1 MAKTFFI
8 KSDSEPLIRAMWSE
22 LKAIGYTTTSSNYSL
37 NAHTLANNVITN
49 NHSEYKSLNKQKEY
63 YAELTNVA
71 ISGGAKKFTLPEDWD
86 AALAFAKEQIES
98 FDKPLPEYVE
108 CISSKTNNFTV
119 GKIYNFP
126 NPIGNDGDRMSIDI
140 LDGYVWKFKPSTKE
154 AFDVQNKA
162 AIESLEENCYYKVV
176 EGEFWMVGKV
186 SVGNN
191 GNNNGLLL
199 RGECSYSIDSDG
211 YYNVDDDWCY
221 YDEKDGRVVRNFTKL
236 SKDSDEV
243 MWLEAC
249 NKANKYIPK
258 EEALKPHPMANCVK
272 GKVYWSN
279 NSVYPKGNLWR
290 FDSIKN
296 TGFINI
302 SSIILYNLTSFEQ
315 GGRLNNAH
323 WENLREATSDEIKWL
338 EACEKAGKFIS
349 KEEVLNPKPKF
360 NIGDW
365 VHLTWDNDGDEDI
378 FQIENILKD
387 GFYVNPLY
395 RNGKFLLD
403 GVPLLMQ
410 PKRQTFRLATEKEIK
425 EILIKEAKRR
435 YPVGTKFNTPDSDAD
450 YAKEQVVIKPIFTIT
465 KDYRHRTIITI
476 AITSKNSEGICYVDG
491 KWAEIITNK
500 TVTFGVTQF
509 TCYKGY
515 AECSYGK
522 VTKDEVKEILDYFD
536 QDISILGYKMSIVN
550 KGDWFVKFGCQQDKL
565 SKIREIYNKI

>member
-22 LKAIGYTTTSSNYSL
+22 LKQLGYITEADDYSL
-37 NAHTLANNVITN
+37 DALELNYNAVTNKFVDDASENNN
-49 NHSEYKSLNKQKEY
+49 LEDYKFLC
-63 YAELTNVA
+63 A
-71 ISGGAKKFTLPEDWD
+71 IDTVGGATEFTLPDDWD
-86 AALAFAKEQIES
+86 EALAFAKEQIES

-108 CISSKTNNFTV
+108 CISSETNDFTI

-126 NPIGNDGDRMSIDI
+126 NPIDNDGDKIPIDI
-140 LDGYVWKFKPSTKE
+140 LNGSLWKFKPSTKE
-154 AFDVQNKA
+154 AFDAQNKA

-176 EGEFWMVGKV
+176 EDEFWMVGKV

-191 GNNNGLLL
+191 GNSNENLL
-199 RGECSYSIDSDG
+199 RGRCHYLIDSDEEFVK
-211 YYNVDDDWCY
+211 NRNWCY
-221 YDEKDGRVVRNFTKL
+221 KDTNRTYQKL
-236 SKDSDEV
+236 SPNSDEV
-243 MWLEAC
+243 QWLEAC
-249 NKANKYIPK
+249 NKANKYIP
-258 EEALKPHPMANCVK
+258 
-272 GKVYWSN
+272 
-279 NSVYPKGNLWR
+279 
-290 FDSIKN
+290 
-296 TGFINI
+296 
-302 SSIILYNLTSFEQ
+302 
-315 GGRLNNAH
+315 
-323 WENLREATSDEIKWL
+323 
-338 EACEKAGKFIS
+338 

-378 FQIENILKD
+378 FQIKSILEYK
-387 GFYVNPLY
+387 FYTDPHY
-395 RNGKFLLD
+395 RNGEFLCD
-403 GVPLLMQ
+403 GVSLLMQ

-465 KDYRHRTIITI
+465 KDYSHRTIITI
-476 AITSKNSEGICYVDG
+476 AKTSKNSEGICYVDG

-500 TVTFGVTQF
+500 TVTFGDTQF

-522 VTKDEVKEILDYFD
+522 VTKDEVKKILDYFD

-565 SKIREIYNKI
+565 SKIREIYNNI